1 MLRCLLP
8 ALIGVGLMA
17 GGAHAQ
23 QDAADYPNRSVKII
37 VPSTAGGGTDSFG
50 RLIGQGLSEALG
62 QTFYIENRGGGGTL
76 IGMEAA
82 AHSPADGYTLYI
94 APSTIT
100 LLPLVKKKMP
110 VHLSD
115 FAPITLAGLL
125 PQVLLV
131 HPSVPAK
138 NVQEFIA
145 LAKKQPGK
153 LTYGSPGIGT
163 GPQMAMQ
170 LLENQTGIELQH
182 IPYKGVANVLQD
194 LLAGRLTGMMLNALT
209 ATPQIKAGKLRA
221 LGVTSAKRLGSMPEI
236 PTVAEQGLP
245 GFEALQW
252 FGVLAPVGTP
262 KPVID
267 TLQQAIAKSLKTEKM
282 KEQLARQGADP
293 GGGTPEEFAKFLT
306 EESEKWAAVAKAAHI
321 EPQ

>member
-1 MLRCLLP
+1 MLRFLLP
-8 ALIGVGLMA
+8 ALIGMGLLA
-17 GGAHAQ
+17 LPAHAQ
-23 QDAADYPNRSVKII
+23 TDYPNHPVKII

-50 RLIGQGLSEALG
+50 RLIAQGLTDGLG
-62 QTFYIENRGGGGTL
+62 QTFYVENRGGGGTL

-145 LAKKQPGK
+145 FAKKQPGK

-170 LLENQTGIELQH
+170 LLENSAGIELQH

-209 ATPQIKAGKLRA
+209 ATPHIKADKLRA
-221 LGVTSAKRLGSMPEI
+221 LGVTSAKRLASLPEI

-262 KPVID
+262 KPIID
-267 TLQQAIAKSLKTEKM
+267 KLQQAIAKSLKTDKM

-293 GGGTPEEFAKFLT
+293 GGNSPEAFTKFLKDEDT
-306 EESEKWAAVAKAAHI
+306 KWTAVAKAAHI
-321 EPQ
+321 QPQ

>member
-1 MLRCLLP
+1 
-8 ALIGVGLMA
+8 
-17 GGAHAQ
+17 
-23 QDAADYPNRSVKII
+23 
-37 VPSTAGGGTDSFG
+37 
-50 RLIGQGLSEALG
+50 
-62 QTFYIENRGGGGTL
+62 
-76 IGMEAA
+76 
-82 AHSPADGYTLYI
+82 
-94 APSTIT
+94 
-100 LLPLVKKKMP
+100 
-110 VHLSD
+110 
-115 FAPITLAGLL
+115 
-125 PQVLLV
+125 
-131 HPSVPAK
+131 
-138 NVQEFIA
+138 
-145 LAKKQPGK
+145 
-153 LTYGSPGIGT
+153 
-163 GPQMAMQ
+163 MAMQ
-170 LLENQTGIELQH
+170 LLENSAGIELQH

-267 TLQQAIAKSLKTEKM
+267 KPQQAIAKSLKTEKM

>member
-1 MLRCLLP
+1 MLRSWLFAIASLTLACGP
-8 ALIGVGLMA
+8 AA
-17 GGAHAQ
+17 AQ
-23 QDAADYPNRSVKII
+23 ADYPNHPVKII

-50 RLIGQGLSEALG
+50 RLIGQGLSDALG

-82 AHSPADGYTLYI
+82 AHSAADGYTLYI

-115 FAPITLAGLL
+115 FEPITLAGLL

-138 NVQEFIA
+138 TVPEFIA
-145 LAKKQPGK
+145 LAKQQPGK

-170 LLENQTGIELQH
+170 LLANSASIELQH

-221 LGVTSAKRLGSMPEI
+221 LGVTSSKRLASLPDI

-252 FGVLAPVGTP
+252 FGVLAPAGTP
-262 KPVID
+262 KPIID
-267 TLQQAIAKSLKTEKM
+267 KLQQAIAKSLKTEKM

-293 GGGTPEEFAKFLT
+293 GGGTPEQFTKFLKD
-306 EESEKWAAVAKAAHI
+306 EEVKWTAVAKADHI
-321 EPQ
+321 EPK

>member
-1 MLRCLLP
+1 MLRFALP
-8 ALIGVGLMA
+8 FAIGFALMA
-17 GGAHAQ
+17 GPTQAQ
-23 QDAADYPNRSVKII
+23 QATADYPNHTVKII
-37 VPSTAGGGTDSFG
+37 VPSTPGGGTDTFA
-50 RLIGQGLSEALG
+50 RLVGQALSDSLG

-82 AHSPADGYTLYI
+82 ARSAHDGYTLYV

-100 LLPLVKKKMP
+100 LLPLVKKHMP

-115 FAPITLAGLL
+115 FAPVTLASVL
-125 PQVLLV
+125 PQVLIV

-138 NVQEFIA
+138 TVQEFIA

-170 LLENQTGIELQH
+170 LLANKAGIDLQH
-182 IPYKGVANVLQD
+182 IPYKGVANVLTD
-194 LLAGRLTGMMLNALT
+194 LLAGRLTGMMLNAT
-209 ATPQIKAGKLRA
+209 SAIPHIQAGTLRA
-221 LGVTSAKRLGSMPEI
+221 LGVTSAKRLDSLKDV

-252 FGVLAPVGTP
+252 FGVLVPAGTP
-262 KPVID
+262 KPIID
-267 TLQQAIAKSLKTEKM
+267 KLQQAIAKGLTTEKV
-282 KEQLARQGADP
+282 KARLKLEGAEP
-293 GGGTPEEFAKFLT
+293 GGDTPEEFAKFLQ
-306 EESEKWAAVAKAAHI
+306 EEDTKWTAVAKAAHI
-321 EPQ
+321 VPQ

>member
-1 MLRCLLP
+1 MSRFLL
-8 ALIGVGLMA
+8 ATVLGLGLMA
-17 GGAHAQ
+17 GTAQ
-23 QDAADYPNRSVKII
+23 AQAPSDYPNHPVKII

-50 RLIGQGLSEALG
+50 RLVGQALSDSLG
-62 QTFYIENRGGGGTL
+62 QTFYVENRGGGGTL

-131 HPSVPAK
+131 HPSVPAN
-138 NVQEFIA
+138 NVKEFIA

-153 LTYGSPGIGT
+153 LTYGSPGVGT

-170 LLENQTGIELQH
+170 LFENSTGIELQH

-221 LGVTSAKRLGSMPEI
+221 LGVTSSKRPENLPEI

-252 FGVLAPVGTP
+252 FGVLAPAGTP
-262 KPVID
+262 KPIID
-267 TLQQAIAKSLKTEKM
+267 KLQQTIAKGLRTEKM

-293 GGGTPEEFAKFLT
+293 GGNTPEEFGRFLKD
-306 EESEKWAAVAKAAHI
+306 ESAKWAAVAKAAHI